1 MLLCLN
7 CCIYT
12 CTCTCMY
19 GLACFFLPSSHL
31 SSTCMYMYMYTLT
44 DTAPAVPS
52 VPEPPSAAAISTNT
66 ESPISG
72 ISPNQLPHPPSTNV
86 HSGTGINPAATAV
99 TAPNSSPASQPQN
112 VEPKYFASN
121 ATYENIHDIPL
132 DLLNAVAFCF
142 QYHKIVCRACFFNS
156 GCRVT
161 TCKKSEKGSF
171 CSEGHP
177 WRPLIVMPGC
187 RLCSNYNPSVHIPV
201 LPIPKHMKSVTSP
214 FLICR
219 KTDHKTCYYMSKNT
233 NPWFPHT
240 VEELVIWTVERERCT
255 CSTW

>member
-1 MLLCLN
+1 MAL
-7 CCIYT
+7 I
-12 CTCTCMY
+12 
-19 GLACFFLPSSHL
+19 ASFFLLLISYQHVC
-31 SSTCMYMYMYTLT
+31 TVHIYALT
-44 DTAPAVPS
+44 DTAPAVQS
-52 VPEPPSAAAISTNT
+52 VPEPPSAAALSTNA

-72 ISPNQLPHPPSTNV
+72 MYTISPDQLPHPPSTNV

-112 VEPKYFASN
+112 VEPKYSASN

-201 LPIPKHMKSVTSP
+201 LPIPKHMKSVTSQ

-255 CSTW
+255 VQYIVAQW